1 MTDETYHLH
10 LETQRTRPQHLHLT
24 QDAWDAAAARHPQ
37 LAKRLRVTVGYNA
50 EILDEALKTADFI
63 VSGSPPRERVRER
76 APKLKWIQTPGAGI
90 DALLPLDWL
99 SRDVTLTN
107 NRGAHGDKV
116 HDSCALALLS
126 IHTRQPEIV
135 GNQVERKWQQILT
148 PPIAGRT
155 AVIVGFGDLGQGA
168 ARAARALGLRVLAVT
183 RSGKASAPA
192 ERAYSVAAI
201 DEALAHADFVVITTP
216 LTPETHGL
224 FDRAR
229 LDRLKPGA
237 GLINFGRSAIVD
249 YDVLREKLE
258 RGELAGAFLDVF
270 DQEPLPPDSPLWHTR
285 NLMVTPHI
293 SCDTP
298 GYVDRLFD
306 RWFENFER
314 FLAGKP
320 LQNAVDPGR
329 GY

>member
-1 MTDETYHLH
+1 MNDTYHVH
-10 LETQRTRPQHLHLT
+10 LETQRARPQHLHLT
-24 QDAWDAAAARHPQ
+24 QEAWDAAVARHPQ
-37 LAKRLRVTVGYNA
+37 LAKRLRVSVGYDG
-50 EILDEALKTADFI
+50 EILEESLKTADFV

-76 APKLKWIQTPGAGI
+76 APRLKWIQTPGAGI

-99 SRDVTLTN
+99 PREVMLTN

-126 IHTRQPEIV
+126 LHTRQPQIIA
-135 GNQVERKWQQILT
+135 NQRERKWQQILT
-148 PPIAGRT
+148 SPIAGRT

-168 ARAARALGLRVLAVT
+168 ARAAHALGLRVLAVT
-183 RSGKASAPA
+183 RSGKASPPA

-201 DEALAHADFVVITTP
+201 DEALALADFVVIAAP
-216 LTPETHGL
+216 LTAETKGL

-249 YDVLREKLE
+249 YEALSEKLE
-258 RGELAGAFLDVF
+258 RGELAGAVLDVF
-270 DQEPLPPDSPLWHTR
+270 DQEPLPADSPLWHTR

-320 LQNAVDPGR
+320 LQNAVDLGR

>member
-1 MTDETYHLH
+1 MNDTYHLH

-24 QDAWDAAAARHPQ
+24 EEAWDAAVARHPE
-37 LAKRLRVTVGYNA
+37 LAKRLRVTVGYDA
-50 EILDEALKTADFI
+50 EILEEALKTADFV

-76 APKLKWIQTPGAGI
+76 APRLKWIQTPGAGI

-99 SRDVTLTN
+99 PREVMLTN

-126 IHTRQPEIV
+126 LHTRQPQIIA
-135 GNQVERKWQQILT
+135 NQRERKWQQILT
-148 PPIAGRT
+148 APIADRV

-168 ARAARALGLRVLAVT
+168 ARAAHALGLRVLAVT
-183 RSGKASAPA
+183 RSGKAPAPA

-201 DEALAHADFVVITTP
+201 DEALALADFVVIATP
-216 LTPETHGL
+216 LTTETRGL

-249 YDVLREKLE
+249 YAALSEKLE
-258 RGELAGAFLDVF
+258 RGELAGAVLDVF
-270 DQEPLPPDSPLWHTR
+270 DEEPLPADSPLWHTR

-320 LQNAVDPGR
+320 LQNTVDAGR